1 MNRAS
6 AVVTR
11 SIALL
16 SLILVPLGTGQA
28 QGLFEVGQGGGRVGQ
43 GSISIGLH
51 SSRGEG
57 TFSDGG
63 QVFPA
68 GDVDTRAAILGLSYR
83 FAERWSMDAKLPY
96 VRRRHVGFLSH
107 NPALL
112 QPPRPNYPVL
122 DDGDYHGGLQ
132 DFALTV
138 RFDAIDDAWLVR
150 PFVGVSIPTRNYPFF
165 GNSAIGTRL
174 HKAQLGVEVVR
185 PIGLSDFYWRAQYGY
200 EIIERSFEGIN
211 TNARLAELEL
221 GWYAS
226 QRLRLRGF
234 LTDRDGGGLPANFN
248 SAGRTNLRWFHHD
261 QNVRHDAT
269 IAGVGVEYAFGDRYT
284 LSAVALR
291 LVEGRSV
298 HRIRFASTLEL
309 AWHFGPGFAD

>member
-1 MNRAS
+1 MSGR
-6 AVVTR
+6 T
-11 SIALL
+11 ILL
-16 SLILVPLGTGQA
+16 VLVLVPLGASQA
-28 QGLFEVGQGGGRVGQ
+28 QGLFEVGEGGGRVGQ
-43 GSISIGLH
+43 GAISIGLH
-51 SSRGEG
+51 GSSGEG
-57 TFSDGG
+57 TFSDAG

-83 FAERWSMDAKLPY
+83 FAERWSMEAKLPY
-96 VRRRHVGFLSH
+96 VRRRHIGFLSH
-107 NPALL
+107 DPARLR
-112 QPPRPNYPVL
+112 PPRPGYPVL

-132 DFALTV
+132 DLSLTV
-138 RFDAIDDAWLVR
+138 RYDAIDDAWLVR

-185 PIGLSDFYWRAQYGY
+185 PIGLSDFYWRAQVAY
-200 EIIERSFEGIN
+200 EIIERSYESIN

-226 QRLRLRGF
+226 QRLRLRAF
-234 LTDRDGGGLPANFN
+234 VTDRDGGGLPANAN
-248 SAGRTNLRWFHHD
+248 YAGLTNLRWFHHD

-269 IAGVGVEYAFGDRYT
+269 IGGLGVEYALGERYT

-291 LVEGRSV
+291 LIEGRAV